1 MQYAVEVNGRVRQV
15 VVRRQDGKWVVDVDG
30 RVWTVD
36 AVPAGGHA
44 LSLLVTE
51 TTEAGLKAGTT
62 ASATEVRLN
71 ADATTSPGVA
81 SGLSRTPKD
90 GAVSGFGRTLSHEV
104 TLAGD
109 AVTGLMNV
117 HIGPSVVP
125 VALNGRRRS
134 GRNEDGAQSGS
145 GPQRLL
151 APMPGKV
158 VRVLV
163 KKGDPV
169 RARQPIAVIEA
180 MKMENELRSGRD
192 GVIAELPVTGGQSVE
207 AGTLIAVVKS
217 ANTANDAS
225 HSR

>member
-1 MQYAVEVNGRVRQV
+1 M
-15 VVRRQDGKWVVDVDG
+15 
-30 RVWTVD
+30 
-36 AVPAGGHA
+36 
-44 LSLLVTE
+44 
-51 TTEAGLKAGTT
+51 
-62 ASATEVRLN
+62 
-71 ADATTSPGVA
+71 
-81 SGLSRTPKD
+81 
-90 GAVSGFGRTLSHEV
+90 

-117 HIGPSVVP
+117 HIGPNVVP

-134 GRNEDGAQSGS
+134 GRKEEGAHSGS

-163 KKGDPV
+163 KQGDPV

-192 GVIAELPVTGGQSVE
+192 GVIAELAVTGGQSVE
-207 AGTLIAVVKS
+207 AGTLIAVVNN
-217 ANTANDAS
+217 ARRRPS
-225 HSR
+225 HSS

>member
-36 AVPAGGHA
+36 AVPAAGHA

-51 TTEAGLKAGTT
+51 TMKAGHDDQG
-62 ASATEVRLN
+62 RL
-71 ADATTSPGVA
+71 
-81 SGLSRTPKD
+81 
-90 GAVSGFGRTLSHEV
+90 SGFGRTLSHEV

-134 GRNEDGAQSGS
+134 GRKEEGALSGS

-207 AGTLIAVVKS
+207 AGTLIAVVSS
-217 ANTANDAS
+217 ASDAS
-225 HSR
+225 HSS